1 MVGQQT
7 VGRRVVA
14 ASGTAWRGS
23 RARRPAAR
31 LWGDE
36 PTPERMKVRAWYLC
50 WRLASQGRRLEARRV
65 MALLTE
71 RIEEQR
77 MRSTAEAD

>member
-1 MVGQQT
+1 
-7 VGRRVVA
+7 
-14 ASGTAWRGS
+14 
-23 RARRPAAR
+23 
-31 LWGDE
+31 
-36 PTPERMKVRAWYLC
+36 MKVRAWHLC